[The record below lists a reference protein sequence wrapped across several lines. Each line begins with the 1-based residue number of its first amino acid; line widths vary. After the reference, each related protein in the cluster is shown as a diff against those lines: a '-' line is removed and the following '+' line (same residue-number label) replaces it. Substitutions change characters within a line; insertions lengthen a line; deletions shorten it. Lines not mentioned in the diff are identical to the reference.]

1 MENSV
6 TVDDEIEVIIPMI
19 ELDSASEVE
28 IGAEGGS
35 QSITFTTNTDWSVEL
50 SDTKAA
56 SDWISISPMSGE
68 AGLVSLTIA
77 IEGNPTI
84 DSRSAYVKIIAD
96 TVSDVIAINQA
107 EGDVTLSIESP
118 ERNVGK
124 EAGEFDLSI
133 TSNNRW
139 NIEESSEWL
148 TFSKSEGSGDDS
160 VVVSYQANESVE
172 PRQAEVIISSDDKM
186 VTLVI
191 IQAAGDP
198 YITLSSTSQS
208 VDAAAGEV
216 SIEIKSNVSWSV
228 SGASEWLTLSKSES
242 SGDDSLIISYLANE
256 SVEVRESTLT
266 FTAEQEIVTFTII
279 QAAGE
284 PYFIM
289 DVVSE
294 DVSSAAG
301 ELEINIETNTDWTIS
316 GVPTWITL
324 SPTSGSG
331 NQTLSLSYTANSLTT
346 DRVAT
351 ITISSDYLEQELT
364 ITQAAFVPILT
375 LSKSEESLTSAA
387 GSFTVDL
394 AANTDWTI
402 SGVTTWITLS
412 PTSGSGNQTLSLSY
426 TANSLTTDRVATITI
441 SSDYLEQELTITQA
455 AFVPILTLSKSEERV
470 SVDAGSLTFSVTSN
484 TYWSVSNLPSWVT
497 ISTENGTG
505 NKSITLTYTRNT
517 TTERTATILFKA
529 YDIVRT
535 FELTQS
541 APQLGD
547 LEDGGSL

>member
-1 MENSV
+1 
-6 TVDDEIEVIIPMI
+6 T
-19 ELDSASEVE
+19 
-28 IGAEGGS
+28 
-35 QSITFTTNTDWSVEL
+35 
-50 SDTKAA
+50 
-56 SDWISISPMSGE
+56 
-68 AGLVSLTIA
+68 
-77 IEGNPTI
+77 
-84 DSRSAYVKIIAD
+84 
-96 TVSDVIAINQA
+96 
-107 EGDVTLSIESP
+107 
-118 ERNVGK
+118 
-124 EAGEFDLSI
+124 
-133 TSNNRW
+133 
-139 NIEESSEWL
+139 
-148 TFSKSEGSGDDS
+148 
-160 VVVSYQANESVE
+160 
-172 PRQAEVIISSDDKM
+172 
-186 VTLVI
+186 
-191 IQAAGDP
+191 QAAFVP
-198 YITLSSTSQS
+198 I
-208 VDAAAGEV
+208 
-216 SIEIKSNVSWSV
+216 
-228 SGASEWLTLSKSES
+228 LTLSKSEE
-242 SGDDSLIISYLANE
+242 SL
-256 SVEVRESTLT
+256 T
-266 FTAEQEIVTFTII
+266 
-279 QAAGE
+279 
-284 PYFIM
+284 
-289 DVVSE
+289 
-294 DVSSAAG
+294 SAAG
-301 ELEINIETNTDWTIS
+301 SFTVDLAANTDWTIS

>member
-1 MENSV
+1 
-6 TVDDEIEVIIPMI
+6 
-19 ELDSASEVE
+19 
-28 IGAEGGS
+28 
-35 QSITFTTNTDWSVEL
+35 
-50 SDTKAA
+50 
-56 SDWISISPMSGE
+56 
-68 AGLVSLTIA
+68 
-77 IEGNPTI
+77 
-84 DSRSAYVKIIAD
+84 
-96 TVSDVIAINQA
+96 
-107 EGDVTLSIESP
+107 
-118 ERNVGK
+118 
-124 EAGEFDLSI
+124 
-133 TSNNRW
+133 
-139 NIEESSEWL
+139 
-148 TFSKSEGSGDDS
+148 
-160 VVVSYQANESVE
+160 
-172 PRQAEVIISSDDKM
+172 
-186 VTLVI
+186 
-191 IQAAGDP
+191 
-198 YITLSSTSQS
+198 
-208 VDAAAGEV
+208 
-216 SIEIKSNVSWSV
+216 
-228 SGASEWLTLSKSES
+228 
-242 SGDDSLIISYLANE
+242 
-256 SVEVRESTLT
+256 
-266 FTAEQEIVTFTII
+266 
-279 QAAGE
+279 
-284 PYFIM
+284 
-289 DVVSE
+289 
-294 DVSSAAG
+294 
-301 ELEINIETNTDWTIS
+301 
-316 GVPTWITL
+316 
-324 SPTSGSG
+324 
-331 NQTLSLSYTANSLTT
+331 
-346 DRVAT
+346 
-351 ITISSDYLEQELT
+351 
-364 ITQAAFVPILT
+364 VPILT